1 MSEID
6 SITQLVQPIQIETKG
21 TVEIKT
27 DDLEKEKLR
36 LRKASKEFESLF
48 IYQMLKAMRK
58 TVGENPLTKDSPF
71 SGDYGKDT
79 YMDMFDQQLALKM
92 AGGGRSI
99 ADALYNSM
107 VKVLDGSVNSPE
119 NIEIKPLKTK
129 NDKPDAIPIEPFKV
143 FPDESTAKPMIKIEK
158 IGKLKNGTR
167 LSGGTQ
173 NTDKIIRDYSHI
185 VDKAAQVNQ
194 VDSALVFAVIKEESG
209 GNPNAVSPAG
219 AKGLMQL
226 MDSTT
231 EELGTPK
238 VFNPDDNIGS
248 GTRYLKQMIDR
259 FGDTK
264 LALAAYNAGPENV
277 VKYQGMPP
285 FAETQNYV
293 ENVMESYASYKNLIN
308 AENAKGVSHG
318 SR

>member
-6 SITQLVQPIQIETKG
+6 SITQSVQPVQIETKG

-58 TVGENPLTKDSPF
+58 TVGEKPLTKDSPF

-185 VDKAAQVNQ
+185 VDKAAQANQ

-209 GNPNAVSPAG
+209 GDPKAVSPAG

-226 MDSTT
+226 MDSTA

-238 VFNPDDNIGS
+238 VFNPDDNIDS
-248 GTRYLKQMIDR
+248 GTRYLKQMLDR

>member
-6 SITQLVQPIQIETKG
+6 SIAQSVKPVQIETKSS
-21 TVEIKT
+21 VDIKT

-58 TVGENPLTKDSPF
+58 TVGENSLTKDSPF

-107 VKVLDGSVNSPE
+107 VKVLDGSINPPE
-119 NIEIKPLKTK
+119 NIEIKPLKTE

-143 FPDESTAKPMIKIEK
+143 FPEESTAKPLINIEK
-158 IGKLKNGTR
+158 IGKLRNGIR
-167 LSGGTQ
+167 LSVDAE

-185 VDKAAQVNQ
+185 VDKAAQANQ

-209 GNPNAVSPAG
+209 GDPKAVSPAG

-226 MDSTT
+226 MDSTA

-238 VFNPDDNIGS
+238 VFNPDDNIDS
-248 GTRYLKQMIDR
+248 GTRYLKQMLDR

-264 LALAAYNAGPENV
+264 LALAAYNAGPGNV
-277 VKYQGMPP
+277 EKYQGMPP
-285 FAETQNYV
+285 FAETQSYV
-293 ENVMESYASYKNLIN
+293 EKVMESYASYKDLIN